1 MSPCIPYL
9 LEAEEDEVWW
19 MSFSFF
25 NLFLFILKLICI
37 GVWLLYNIVLVSV
50 VQQSESAVCVHMC
63 VLVAQ
68 SCSTLCNP
76 VDCSL
81 PASSVHGKNTGVGWQ
96 FLLQCIH
103 ISLFFRY
110 PSHLG
115 HHRVLSRVPVLYGR
129 FSLVMYFMHSISGG
143 YMSITISHNIPLLF
157 PTWYL

>member
-1 MSPCIPYL
+1 MLGSIRKNFQREKNTMLYIAGVPLHPIPSG
-9 LEAEEDEVWW
+9 DRGRWSMVNV
-19 MSFSFF
+19 F
-25 NLFLFILKLICI
+25 FILQSIFIYFKLICI
-37 GVWLLYNIVLVSV
+37 GVWLLYNVVLVSV
-50 VQQSESAVCVHMC
+50 VQQSESPVCVHMC

-81 PASSVHGKNTGVGWQ
+81 PGSSVHGKNTGVGWQ

-115 HHRVLSRVPVLYGR
+115 HH
-129 FSLVMYFMHSISGG
+129 
-143 YMSITISHNIPLLF
+143 
-157 PTWYL
+157 WYYA